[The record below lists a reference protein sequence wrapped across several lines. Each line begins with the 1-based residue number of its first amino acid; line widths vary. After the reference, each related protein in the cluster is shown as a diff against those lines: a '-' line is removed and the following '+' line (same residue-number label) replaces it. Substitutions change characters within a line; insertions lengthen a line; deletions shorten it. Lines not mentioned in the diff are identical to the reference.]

1 MNMKVATH
9 VTRLDAGYEQD
20 IKQGRI
26 AHENWHGTDW
36 TQTTL

>member
-9 VTRLDAGYEQD
+9 VPKLDAGYEQD

-26 AHENWHGTDW
+26 ADEIRHGTD
-36 TQTTL
+36 